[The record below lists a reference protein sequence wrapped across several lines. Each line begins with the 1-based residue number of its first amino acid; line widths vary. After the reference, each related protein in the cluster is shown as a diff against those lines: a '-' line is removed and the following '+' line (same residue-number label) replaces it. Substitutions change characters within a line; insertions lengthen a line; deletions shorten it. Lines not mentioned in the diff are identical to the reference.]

1 MLPLFDDADG
11 PPGFDR
17 AGLATKLARLRDDGI
32 FIGTSSWKYEG
43 WLGQLYTPDRY
54 LTRGKVSHKKFE
66 EACLTEY
73 GEIFPVVCG
82 DFSFYQFPAPAF
94 WQKLFATAPARLR
107 FAFKVPEE
115 VTVKQWPLHPRYGGR
130 GGMGNRTFLDADL
143 FRTAFT
149 DPLRPYAN
157 RVEALVMEFGSVARP
172 NLDEFLSELE
182 PFLKQLP
189 EGFRYAVEI
198 RNPEFLTPDYVSLLT
213 RYRVAHVLN
222 SWTRMPELGA
232 QVTFPGVF
240 TSDFFVVRAL
250 LRPGRLYE
258 EAVQRFSPYTQVKE
272 ANPAVRRTLRELIA
286 GARSSG
292 RRAVIF
298 VNNRLEGN
306 APGTIEAVL
315 DDLTQNQ

>member
-1 MLPLFDDADG
+1 M
-11 PPGFDR
+11 
-17 AGLATKLARLRDDGI
+17 
-32 FIGTSSWKYEG
+32 
-43 WLGQLYTPDRY
+43 
-54 LTRGKVSHKKFE
+54 TRGKLSHKKFE
-66 EACLTEY
+66 ESCLAEY

-94 WQKLFATAPARLR
+94 WQKLFGASPAGLR

-115 VTVKQWPLHPRYGGR
+115 ITVRQWPSHARYGAR
-130 GGMGNRTFLDADL
+130 GGLRNSTYLDADL

-149 DPLRPYAN
+149 DPLRPYAG
-157 RVEALVMEFGSVARP
+157 RVESLIFEFGALARP

-182 PFLKQLP
+182 PFLQRLP

-198 RNPEFLTPDYVSLLT
+198 RNPEFLEPDYLALLA

-222 SWTRMPELGA
+222 SWTRMPELA
-232 QVTFPGVF
+232 QQKDLPGVF

-250 LRPGRLYE
+250 LRPGRAYE
-258 EAVQRFSPYTQVKE
+258 EAVKLFSPYTRVQD

-286 GARSSG
+286 GARSTG
-292 RRAVIF
+292 RRGLIF

-315 DDLTQNQ
+315 DDLV